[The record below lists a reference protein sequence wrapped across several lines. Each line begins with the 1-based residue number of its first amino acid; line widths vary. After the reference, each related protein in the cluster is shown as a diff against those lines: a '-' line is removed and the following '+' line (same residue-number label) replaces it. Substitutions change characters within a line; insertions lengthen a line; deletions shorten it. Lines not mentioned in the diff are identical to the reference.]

1 MKYTIELT
9 VTGSIALD
17 VEADTLELATQTAR
31 DLVQGR
37 MRASIDLPEENL
49 AEISLEDE
57 TEYLDGY
64 PAVN

>member
-57 TEYLDGY
+57 TEYFDGY